1 MSESPNPH
9 EATPS
14 PDEQAARQAA
24 LAREIAG
31 MYANAM
37 QVAENAVYVMTLVA
51 KALEEKT
58 WQNAFLTQQ
67 AMDEAGITTADR
79 LAFARF
85 LQIQDLPFYEKLAS
99 GCLRLGAMAHARKET
114 KETT

>member
-1 MSESPNPH
+1 MSESSKPDD
-9 EATPS
+9 ATPS

-37 QVAENAVYVMTLVA
+37 QVAENAIYVMTLVA
-51 KALEEKT
+51 KALEEKA

-67 AMDEAGITTADR
+67 AMDEAGITRADR
-79 LAFARF
+79 LAFARL
-85 LQIQDLPFYEKLAS
+85 LQIADLPLYEKLAS
-99 GCLRLGAMAHARKET
+99 GCLRLGAMAHARKEA
-114 KETT
+114 KEST

>member
-1 MSESPNPH
+1 MSES
-9 EATPS
+9 PS

-24 LAREIAG
+24 LAREIDA
-31 MYANAM
+31 MYSNAM

-67 AMDEAGITTADR
+67 AMDEAGITLTDR

-85 LQIQDLPFYEKLAS
+85 LQIQELPFFEKLAS
-99 GCLRLGAMAHARKET
+99 GLLRLGAMAHARQQA

>member
-1 MSESPNPH
+1 MTESPKP
-9 EATPS
+9 EDTTPS
-14 PDEQAARQAA
+14 SDEQAARQAA

-58 WQNAFLTQQ
+58 WQNAFATQQ
-67 AMDEAGITTADR
+67 AMDEAGITRADR
-79 LAFARF
+79 LAFARL
-85 LQIQDLPFYEKLAS
+85 LQIEGLPLYEKLAS
-99 GCLRLGAMAHARKET
+99 GCLRLGAMAHARKEP
-114 KETT
+114 KESA